1 MYKVLYVKKFVRP
14 SFYIFI
20 VGLFAALILQYVRG
34 TDVLYITGVVS
45 KQLPFSP
52 LTILIFIFFLDYVLL
67 KLLRNQDVKLDLLD
81 KNQKIVAFFL
91 YIIILLVGIG
101 LIFIIRSLYFTSNL
115 DYRVQAL
122 FEIGYKEIF
131 WFFVFL
137 FLFITYF
144 LFSVLLNNIIDRL
157 SISLKI
163 KLILVFIPVVILFYI
178 ASNFIPVTQI
188 LPVALSFMIYI
199 FVLDLYMDQK
209 KINSTWIFTWMII
222 IAGFTSLVVYSAYSD
237 FLQKKDITSIKQLVF
252 SRDIDLENQLTLSD
266 ITGKNENYIIRNKII
281 DSTEFISNL
290 NFGFYSLGNNLF
302 FNPVIGDYIRLDSIT
317 KNKDRFYI
325 KYLYNI
331 SKNNNSSRLM
341 GSPEYIVVYSG
352 KVLFNNTGLT
362 DIPVP
367 ESLKD
372 SNEINEYFVGGYL
385 YLKYKKDANTTII
398 KIEKIP
404 GILRPLS
411 LFSLLFVMMG
421 MIFFIISVLNSKFK
435 FLPEILELSFNGINT
450 LKDRIQFSII
460 GLLIISFF
468 VLGIITFHYFSNFY
482 ESNQKEKANLFSS
495 IILSDFNAKNAEI
508 DSIYILDKLLTFER
522 KNDVGF
528 YYYNNRGKLVKD
540 KRRINDDLHNVP
552 LKILNLQGYVNKD
565 GQGFIRRN
573 DYLISIVPLIIGDK
587 DKGYIA
593 GYFLNNNAAV
603 IAASDI
609 LSNFLNVYVLLF
621 LLSGAIAIA
630 LANSISKPIEIL
642 GEKMEILSLNENNEL
657 LKWNKKD
664 EIGKLISIYNLT
676 VKKLKESAKIIT
688 KIERD
693 SAWRDM
699 AKQVAHEIKNP
710 LTPLKLNIQYLES
723 FVTRQPERASEMIKQ
738 LAPGMIEQINNLDKI
753 ATEFSDFAKMPSA
766 RNEKV
771 NLNEIVKAVHD
782 FFRKRE
788 DLEIQLYVPINDLI
802 VFADKNHIVSIL
814 NNIIKN
820 AIQAIPTERKGRITI
835 DLYKEKDNA
844 IIKITDNGTGI
855 SDEMKSKVF
864 SPNFTTKSSGT
875 GLGLAIS
882 SNMIQAFN
890 GKIYFDTKINEG
902 TSFFVEIP
910 LMRIK
915 ENYNGQKRVSLDD

>member
-1 MYKVLYVKKFVRP
+1 VKKFVRP

-266 ITGKNENYIIRNKII
+266 ITEKNENYIIRNKII